1 MNNDNIPPHNLEFEK
16 AVLSCLINNS
26 TNVTIDEVS
35 MLLTDEDFYTHSNK
49 IIYNAILELNK
60 KNIAVDILTLSK
72 ILEDKKQ
79 IDEVG
84 GRIGITEISSN
95 FTNISQLNHKCFYL
109 KELTLRRNLIK
120 EAHNILGKVYSL
132 DEDIFDLMDEFD
144 TNIAKIKNI
153 EGVSTN
159 LKHIKESVDTAIK
172 QLDKAMNEP
181 IKVEGIETGFTNIDG
196 ILQGM
201 KNGQSI
207 TIAAR
212 PAMAKTSLL
221 TNILTNV
228 AKKSNKAVLFFSL
241 EMTNR
246 ELMLRIMSAESEL
259 LSHKIAQGNITSQDS
274 IRVVEGLNKYY
285 DTNLLI
291 DDTADITPTKM
302 RAIAKKVRRD
312 YGGICLIGIDF
323 VQIIKTKEKVQ
334 NRDNEISNITR
345 DIKILAKEMDCPIIT
360 LSQLSREC
368 EKRADKRPMLSDLRD
383 SGTIEQNSDVVMFI
397 HRPEYYGIQT
407 FEDGES
413 AVDMA
418 EIIVAKNRGGNV
430 GTIRLGFEGKYT
442 RFKNLG
448 LQMPSLDINPNK
460 FLEPNREENQF

>member
-1 MNNDNIPPHNLEFEK
+1 LNNNNLPPHNLEFEK
-16 AVLSCLINNS
+16 AVLSSLINNS

-60 KNIAVDILTLSK
+60 KNIAVDLLTLSK
-72 ILEDKKQ
+72 ILEDKNQ

-84 GRIGITEISSN
+84 GRIGVTEISNN
-95 FTNISQLNHKCFYL
+95 FTNVSQLQHKCFYL
-109 KELTLRRNLIK
+109 KELTIRRNLIK
-120 EAHNILGKVYSL
+120 EAHNILSKVYSL
-132 DEDIFDLMDEFD
+132 DEDIFELMDEFD
-144 TNIAKIKNI
+144 NNISKIKNI
-153 EGVSTN
+153 DGTSTN
-159 LKHIKESVDTAIK
+159 LKHIRESVDSAIK
-172 QLDKAMNEP
+172 QLDQAMNEP

-291 DDTADITPTKM
+291 DDTADITPNKM
-302 RAIAKKVRRD
+302 RAIAKKVKRD
-312 YGGICLIGIDF
+312 FGSIALIGIDF
-323 VQIIKTKEKVQ
+323 VQIIKSKDKVQ
-334 NRDNEISNITR
+334 NRDTEISNITR

-413 AVDMA
+413 AIDMA
-418 EIIVAKNRGGNV
+418 EIIVAKNRGGSV

-448 LQMPSLDINPNK
+448 YQMPSFDINPNRNI
-460 FLEPNREENQF
+460 EPNRDDDQF

>member
-1 MNNDNIPPHNLEFEK
+1 MNNNNLPPHNLEFEK
-16 AVLSCLINNS
+16 AVLSSLINNS

-60 KNIAVDILTLSK
+60 KNIAVDLLTLSK
-72 ILEDKKQ
+72 ILEDKNQ

-84 GRIGITEISSN
+84 GRIGVTEISNN
-95 FTNISQLNHKCFYL
+95 FTNVSQLQHKCFYL
-109 KELTLRRNLIK
+109 KELTIRRNLIK
-120 EAHNILGKVYSL
+120 EAHNILSKVYSL
-132 DEDIFDLMDEFD
+132 DEDIFELMDEFD
-144 TNIAKIKNI
+144 NNISKIKNI
-153 EGVSTN
+153 DGTSTN
-159 LKHIKESVDTAIK
+159 LKHIRESVDSAIK
-172 QLDKAMNEP
+172 QLDQAMNEP

-291 DDTADITPTKM
+291 DDTADITPNKM
-302 RAIAKKVRRD
+302 RAIAKKVKRD
-312 YGGICLIGIDF
+312 FGSIALIGIDF
-323 VQIIKTKEKVQ
+323 VQIIKSKDKVQ
-334 NRDNEISNITR
+334 NRDTEISNITR

-448 LQMPSLDINPNK
+448 YQMPSFDINPNRNI
-460 FLEPNREENQF
+460 EPNRDDDQF

>member
-1 MNNDNIPPHNLEFEK
+1 MNNNIPPPHNLEFEK
-16 AVLSCLINNS
+16 AVLSSLINNS
-26 TNVTIDEVS
+26 TNVTIDDVS
-35 MLLTDEDFYTHSNK
+35 MLLTDEEFYTHEHK

-60 KNIAVDILTLSK
+60 RNTVVDLLTLSK
-72 ILEDKKQ
+72 ILEDKNQ
-79 IDEVG
+79 INQVG
-84 GRIGITEISSN
+84 GRIGVTEISNN
-95 FTNISQLNHKCFYL
+95 FTNISQLQHKCFYL
-109 KELTLRRNLIK
+109 KELTIRRNLIK
-120 EAHNILGKVYSL
+120 EAHNILSKVYSL
-132 DEDIFDLMDEFD
+132 DEDIFELMDEFD
-144 TNIAKIKNI
+144 NNISKIKNI
-153 EGVSTN
+153 EGASTN
-159 LKHIKESVDTAIK
+159 LKHIRESVDTAIK

-196 ILQGM
+196 ILQGL

-246 ELMLRIMSAESEL
+246 ELMLRIMSAESEI
-259 LSHKIAQGNITSQDS
+259 LSHKIAQGNITTQDS
-274 IRVVEGLNKYY
+274 IRVVDGLNKYY

-302 RAIAKKVRRD
+302 RAIAKKVKRD
-312 YGGICLIGIDF
+312 FGSIALIGIDF
-323 VQIIKTKEKVQ
+323 VQIIKSKDKVQ
-334 NRDNEISNITR
+334 NRDTEISNITR

-368 EKRADKRPMLSDLRD
+368 EKRSDKRPMLSDLRD

-418 EIIVAKNRGGNV
+418 EIIVAKNRGGSV

-448 LQMPSLDINPNK
+448 YQQPIYDINPNRNI
-460 FLEPNREENQF
+460 EPNRDDDQF